1 MDDPKRERFLRVAS
15 ARTEKILN
23 LTRLLGNCTNTSNY
37 SYTEEEVNHIF
48 KSIREEL
55 DIQETKFRMK
65 LKEDSG
71 KRKRFT
77 L

>member
-15 ARTEKILN
+15 ARTEKLLN
-23 LTRLLGNCTNTSNY
+23 LTRLLGNCANTSNY